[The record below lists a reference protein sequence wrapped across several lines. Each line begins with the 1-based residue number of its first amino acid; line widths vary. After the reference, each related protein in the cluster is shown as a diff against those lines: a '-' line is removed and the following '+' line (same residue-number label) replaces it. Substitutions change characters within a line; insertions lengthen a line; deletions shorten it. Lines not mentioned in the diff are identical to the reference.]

1 MQGAQLVAVTRGV
14 PQGSVLDLV
23 LFNISISDLDEGMDS
38 TPSRFADGTRLG
50 GVADTP
56 ELCAAILHRWVGL
69 SLVVCS
75 DRTRGSGQKLE
86 LRELHQILRKT
97 FFTVRVTE
105 H

>member
-1 MQGAQLVAVTRGV
+1 MQGARLVAVTHGV

-56 ELCAAILHRWVGL
+56 EL
-69 SLVVCS
+69 
-75 DRTRGSGQKLE
+75 
-86 LRELHQILRKT
+86 
-97 FFTVRVTE
+97 
-105 H
+105 

>member
-23 LFNISISDLDEGMDS
+23 LFNISISDLNEGMES

-56 ELCAAILHRWVGL
+56 ELCAAILHR
-69 SLVVCS
+69 
-75 DRTRGSGQKLE
+75 
-86 LRELHQILRKT
+86 
-97 FFTVRVTE
+97 
-105 H
+105 